1 MNCPKC
7 QLLEM
12 RVDKVVDNEI
22 HYKCKNCGKEEIIN
36 TEELEKKGDEK

>member
-12 RVDKVVDNEI
+12 RVDRVTNNEI
-22 HYKCKNCGKEEIIN
+22 HYKCKKCGKEEVKTI
-36 TEELEKKGDEK
+36 EEIEKKNKDE